1 MVRTQLLLFQYDGY
15 VHYIVRHVAFLNT
28 ATHAKLGEV
37 ALWELAQLLHEG
49 VRTRVFFWGC
59 VHDNPHSQA
68 LQNGITTHRHNFLHL
83 RIVRRV
89 NGFQCAVIRLFLV
102 GAIRA

>member
-1 MVRTQLLLFQYDGY
+1 MHTIVNVSDGHT
-15 VHYIVRHVAFLNT
+15 HYIVRHVTFLNT
-28 ATHAKLGEV
+28 ATHVKLDEV
-37 ALWELAQLLHEG
+37 ALWELAKLLHEG
-49 VRTRVFFWGC
+49 VHTRAFFCGC

-68 LQNGITTHRHNFLHL
+68 LQNGITAHRHNFLHL

-89 NGFQCAVIRLFLV
+89 DGFQCAVIRLFLV

>member
-1 MVRTQLLLFQYDGY
+1 MWP
-15 VHYIVRHVAFLNT
+15 FLNNIT
-28 ATHAKLGEV
+28 RANLDEV
-37 ALWELAQLLHEG
+37 ALWEHAKVIHEG
-49 VRTRVFFWGC
+49 MHARVFFWGC

-89 NGFQCAVIRLFLV
+89 DALQCAVIRLFLV
-102 GAIRA
+102 RAIRAWCFFSLLYHLQPEL